1 MAHYRRRALDLS
13 NRVQLATEMLAPIPV
28 RAWGRASQL
37 ARQHGISR
45 TRLYE
50 LRAQAEQG
58 LTEALECQP
67 PGPRPRATTLCIDH
81 AWLQRAIVVLPMLS
95 GSIRSIQC
103 GLELLV
109 GVHRSVGYISQTLQA
124 AGAAA
129 TAYNQT
135 LVPTQPVL
143 AEADEIFQGQ
153 HPALTVVDG
162 RSFLI
167 LNLSAAEARDGTTWG
182 LTFLDLDAR
191 GFKFQDVVSDAATG
205 LQTGIQDAHVFPWQG
220 FDLFHLL
227 HDAHRLSG
235 QLERAAYRAI
245 ETVDQARYW
254 EQRAQGPKR
263 RGGRRPKNLM
273 SRPEA
278 EAQEAQAIAVYDLW
292 QWLVR
297 EVRQA
302 LEPIDARGRLR
313 PVAAARAD
321 LEVAIELMLML
332 DDKKVK
338 AQAHKLVK
346 HLDDLL
352 APLARLEQ
360 QLAPWRTTV
369 DAATEAYVVWTWQY
383 REELALEVQKD
394 FAVALQP
401 MVQTVWEAL
410 TLFHRSSSL
419 AEALHSWLRSYL
431 QAHRGMP
438 DWLLPL
444 LHLFWNHHR
453 FQRGKRA
460 GQSPLQAAGVPNVLS
475 LSAVLDRLLADA
487 TVGSAI

>member
-1 MAHYRRRALDLS
+1 MAHYRRPALDLS
-13 NRVQLATEMLAPIPV
+13 NRVQLATEMLAPIPE
-28 RAWGRASQL
+28 RPWGRASQL

-50 LRAQAEQG
+50 LRAQAERG
-58 LTEALECQP
+58 LMEALDCQP
-67 PGPRPRATTLCIDH
+67 SGPRARATTLCIDQ

-109 GVHRSVGYISQTLQA
+109 GVHRSAGYISQTLQA

-129 TAYNQT
+129 TVYNQT

-143 AEADEIFQGQ
+143 AEADEVFQGQ

-167 LNLSAAEARDGTTWG
+167 VNLAAAEARDGTTWG
-182 LTFLDLDAR
+182 VTFLDLHAL
-191 GFKFQDVVSDAATG
+191 GFKFQDVVGDGATG
-205 LQTGIQDAHVFPWQG
+205 LRAGIQDAQVFPSQG

-227 HDAHRLSG
+227 QDAQRLSG
-235 QLERAAYRAI
+235 QLERAAYQAI
-245 ETVDQARYW
+245 NVAEQARYW
-254 EQRAQGPKR
+254 EQRAQGPKH
-263 RGGRRPKNLM
+263 RGGRRPKNLV

-278 EAQEAQAIAVYDLW
+278 EAQEAQAIALYDLW

-297 EVRQA
+297 EIRQA

-313 PVAAARAD
+313 PVAAVRAD
-321 LEVAIELMLML
+321 LEVAIELLEMLN
-332 DDKKVK
+332 DKKVK
-338 AQAHKLVK
+338 AQTHKLVK

-360 QLAPWRTTV
+360 QLAPWRTTL
-369 DAATEAYVVWTWQY
+369 DAATEAFVVWAWQH

-394 FAVALQP
+394 FPVALQP
-401 MVQTVWEAL
+401 MVQAVWEAL
-410 TLFHRSSSL
+410 TSFHRSSSL

-431 QAHRGMP
+431 QVHRGMP

-444 LHLFWNHHR
+444 LQLFWNHHY

-460 GQSPLQAAGVPNVLS
+460 GQSPLLAAGVPNVLS
-475 LSAVLDRLLADA
+475 LSAALDRLLAQVP
-487 TVGSAI
+487 VGSAI

>member
-1 MAHYRRRALDLS
+1 MA
-13 NRVQLATEMLAPIPV
+13 
-28 RAWGRASQL
+28 
-37 ARQHGISR
+37 
-45 TRLYE
+45 
-50 LRAQAEQG
+50 
-58 LTEALECQP
+58 ALECQP
-67 PGPRPRATTLCIDH
+67 TGPRPRATTLCIDK

-95 GSIRSIQC
+95 GSIRSVQC

-109 GVHRSVGYISQTLQA
+109 GVHRSLGYISETLQA

-129 TAYNQT
+129 TVYNQT
-135 LVPTQPVL
+135 LVPTLPVL

-167 LNLSAAEARDGTTWG
+167 VNLSAAEARDGTTWG

-191 GFKFQDVVSDAATG
+191 GVKFQDVVSDAATG
-205 LQTGIQDAHVFPWQG
+205 LQAGIQDAHVFPSQG

-227 HDAHRLSG
+227 HDAQRLSG
-235 QLERAAYRAI
+235 QLERAAYRSI
-245 ETVDQARYW
+245 ETADQARYW

-263 RGGRRPKNLM
+263 RGGRRPKKLI

-278 EAQEAQAIAVYDLW
+278 EAQEAQAITVYDLW

-332 DDKKVK
+332 DDKRVK
-338 AQAHKLVK
+338 AQTHKLVK
-346 HLDDLL
+346 HLNDLL

-360 QLAPWRTTV
+360 QLAAWRMTV
-369 DAATEAYVVWTWQY
+369 DAATEAYVVWTWQH
-383 REELALEVQKD
+383 REELALDVQKD
-394 FAVALQP
+394 FPVALQP
-401 MVQTVWEAL
+401 TVKTVWEAL
-410 TLFHRSSSL
+410 TSFHRSSSL

-460 GQSPLQAAGVPNVLS
+460 GHSPLQAAGVSNVLS
-475 LSAVLDRLLADA
+475 LSAALDRLLAEV
-487 TVGSAI
+487 TVRSAMSC